1 MAFVVSGSPADPTGT
16 VVSTLVTLAP
26 LRPGAFLPTA
36 GLRGGEGEGE
46 GVGLPGPGSAGGPF
60 PWASLQASNSS
71 SLKTTCLR
79 SREVTDKGKQAGSAL
94 GPEAK
99 PVEDWG
105 RVDSSGLGGFE
116 QSCLGGNR
124 GAS

>member
-1 MAFVVSGSPADPTGT
+1 MVSGSPADPTGI

-26 LRPGAFLPTA
+26 LCPGAFLPTA
-36 GLRGGEGEGE
+36 GLRGGEG
-46 GVGLPGPGSAGGPF
+46 VGLSGPGSAGGPF
-60 PWASLQASNSS
+60 PRASLQASNSS
-71 SLKTTCLR
+71 SLKTTCFH